1 MQYPTLY
8 SRGECWP
15 YGSKSPPVYPIRMAL
30 LDFTLS
36 EHEGYI
42 RKSFHHSYCEE
53 HEATREEVLL
63 WRRVQELEAIIQDLR
78 PPIVNE
84 MLAGIPRDVDK
95 VWVNVKSMELLQR
108 YALDVIRLET
118 LPSSDGTYQEIWAS
132 IQFLVDYDG
141 IEETHTV
148 WLACDRNLP
157 DGVVSTERA
166 STYLTPV
173 SETLRSGV
181 DHQVAVKDS
190 ILP

>member
-1 MQYPTLY
+1 
-8 SRGECWP
+8 
-15 YGSKSPPVYPIRMAL
+15 MAL

-36 EHEGYI
+36 EHESYI
-42 RKSFHHSYCEE
+42 HRAFHHSRCEE

-63 WRRVQELEAIIQDLR
+63 WRRVQELEAIIQNLR

-84 MLAGIPRDVDK
+84 MLVAIPRDVDK
-95 VWVNVKSMELLQR
+95 VWVGIKSMELLQR
-108 YALDVIRLET
+108 HALDVIRLET
-118 LPSSDGTYQEIWAS
+118 PPPTEGTYQEIWGS

-141 IEETHTV
+141 IEEPHTV

-157 DGVVSTERA
+157 EGVVSTERA

-181 DHQVAVKDS
+181 DHQVVVKGS
-190 ILP
+190 ILL